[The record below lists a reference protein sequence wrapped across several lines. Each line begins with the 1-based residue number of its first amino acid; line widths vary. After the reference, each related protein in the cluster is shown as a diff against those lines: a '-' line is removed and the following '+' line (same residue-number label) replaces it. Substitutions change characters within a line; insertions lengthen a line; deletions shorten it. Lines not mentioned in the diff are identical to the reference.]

1 VEEKRKFED
10 VTKEE
15 EDKERK
21 EKDTSIVNEMT
32 AFEEN
37 EDLIR
42 DWLEESV

>member
-1 VEEKRKFED
+1 MEEKRKFED
-10 VTKEE
+10 ITNKE

-21 EKDTSIVNEMT
+21 EKDTSIVSEMT
-32 AFEEN
+32 EFEEN